1 MNATDYTAHI
11 IANPGDDELTPVDL
25 RTLSR
30 EKLTEMRQSWPL
42 DPEMLATIN
51 ELLDRLAETRWRQ
64 TPQPPA
70 VPLPAPNSTPP

>member
-1 MNATDYTAHI
+1 MNATDKYTAHI

-51 ELLDRLAETRWRQ
+51 ELLDR
-64 TPQPPA
+64 
-70 VPLPAPNSTPP
+70 